1 MAKTGFIGAG
11 KMGGAILGAF
21 LKSGKIAAEDV
32 VVCEATPERAADVAD
47 KFKVAT
53 TTDPLEVVTSCRT
66 VFLAVK
72 PQDLDALLARLSP
85 KLKATTLLVSI
96 AAGKTLGKIREA
108 AGPKPRL
115 IRVMPNLAALVGEG
129 MLVYTPDASATRADC
144 KNIESLLSE
153 CGTVIRLDECH
164 FDAVTA
170 LSGSGP
176 AFFAYVMK
184 SMASAG
190 EAVGLPADVAALLSE
205 KTMLGTAKYLSETKQ
220 NTADFIKAVCSPK
233 GTTEAGMKKLSGS
246 AVDGVLAKT
255 IAAAA
260 KRSAELSSI

>member
-1 MAKTGFIGAG
+1 MAKIGFIGAG

-21 LKSGKIAAEDV
+21 LKSGKVAADDV
-32 VVCEATPERAADVAD
+32 VVCEATSERAIDVAA
-47 KFKVAT
+47 KFKVAAT
-53 TTDPLEVVTSCRT
+53 TNPLEVVSSCRT

-72 PQDLDALLARLSP
+72 PQDLDALLVSISP
-85 KLKATTLLVSI
+85 KLKSTTLLVSI
-96 AAGKTLGKIREA
+96 AAGKTLAKIREA

-129 MLVYTPDASATRADC
+129 MLVYMPDASATQSDC
-144 KNIESLLSE
+144 KKIESLLSE
-153 CGTVIRLDECH
+153 CGSVIKLGECH

-176 AFFAYVMK
+176 AFFAYVMQ
-184 SMASAG
+184 SMAAAG
-190 EAVGLPADVAALLSE
+190 EAVGLPPAVAALLSE

-233 GTTEAGMKKLSGS
+233 GTTEAGMKKLAGS
-246 AVDGVLAKT
+246 SVDGVLAKT

-260 KRSAELSSI
+260 KRSAELSAV